1 MKIPSIQTGPDLT
14 ALAKRNEPAA
24 AGAAKPAAT
33 AGSAPATAPATAAPA
48 TAAMRQI
55 LAQYDVTDISPSE
68 FSDMVQQLQQSGY
81 ISPQDTK
88 DLAAIRMDL
97 EQAGIDPN
105 QSINL
110 VDFYRER
117 VEKAQEKLDDNPG
130 SVQQQQLQSQRQR
143 LQWVETLAAGHAHPE
158 DIGLSTTA

>member
-1 MKIPSIQTGPDLT
+1 MKIPSVQTGPDVSV
-14 ALAKRNEPAA
+14 LAKRNEPAA

-33 AGSAPATAPATAAPA
+33 AGSAPAAAPA

-68 FSDMVQQLQQSGY
+68 LSDMVQKLQQSGS
-81 ISPQDTK
+81 ISPQDAK

-97 EQAGIDPN
+97 EQAGIEPD

-117 VEKAQEKLDDNPG
+117 VQKAQEKLDDNPG
-130 SVQQQQLQSQRQR
+130 DVQQQQLQSQRQR
-143 LQWVETLAAGHAHPE
+143 LQWLETLAAGHAHPE